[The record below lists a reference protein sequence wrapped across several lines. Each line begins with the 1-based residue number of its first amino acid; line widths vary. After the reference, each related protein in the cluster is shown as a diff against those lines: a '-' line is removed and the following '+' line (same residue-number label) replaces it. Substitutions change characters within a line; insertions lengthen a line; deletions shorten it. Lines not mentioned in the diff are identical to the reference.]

1 MVKKLWAP
9 LEWLFVTPSHHR
21 AHHGSNPEYVD
32 KNYGNFLIIW
42 DRLFGTFEPE
52 MGRVQYGLLTNINTY
67 NPLRIAFGEWLR
79 LIRDSLSARSV
90 PQLGQLWL
98 RPPREQVE
106 GLQGAAHP
114 SR

>member
-1 MVKKLWAP
+1 
-9 LEWLFVTPSHHR
+9 VTPSHHR

-52 MGRVQYGLLTNINTY
+52 VARVHYGLLTNINTY
-67 NPLRIAFGEWLR
+67 HPLRIAFSAWLN
-79 LIRDSLSARSV
+79 LFRDSLAARSV
-90 PQLGQLWL
+90 TDLCGLWL
-98 RPPREQVE
+98 RPPREQAE
-106 GLQGAAHP
+106 GLPSTTDP